1 MDPDSSDEMVD
12 HVVDFFDRIAPHYD
26 AWAGGQH
33 GRVAARLVDLA
44 APAKNE
50 QVLDVGTGTGLVA
63 HLVAPRVKPGLV
75 FGIDLSENMLSIAR
89 ARQGDGPK
97 ARVLPAL
104 GDRGDNP
111 ARQGGSPTAR
121 ALPAPGDRGDNPP
134 RQGGSPTARALP
146 APGDRGDNPPRKNPN
161 VQFLGMA
168 AEHLVFRPETFDLV
182 TMGQALAYLADP
194 TQALAEAHRVLRPGG
209 RLAMSCQRRSLNTRA
224 QDLFFQGLA
233 PLARRHYL
241 SLPRYSSE
249 RSRFGE
255 PDVLTQILEAA
266 GFEVGRLT
274 EMVTGGRANDAREWT
289 ELMAGAGPLPYTLI
303 RALGPRY
310 RNELEAEVEAAMASL
325 GDPDDAFRY
334 HHSYVVV
341 VARKR

>member
-1 MDPDSSDEMVD
+1 MNPDSSDEMVD
-12 HVVDFFDRIAPHYD
+12 HLVDFFDQIAPVYD
-26 AWAGGQH
+26 TWAGGQH

-44 APAKNE
+44 TPAKNE
-50 QVLDVGTGTGLVA
+50 QVLDVATGTGLVA
-63 HLVAPRVKPGLV
+63 NLVAPRVNPGLV
-75 FGIDLSENMLSIAR
+75 FGVDLSDNMLSIAR
-89 ARQGDGPK
+89 AHK
-97 ARVLPAL
+97 A
-104 GDRGDNP
+104 
-111 ARQGGSPTAR
+111 
-121 ALPAPGDRGDNPP
+121 
-134 RQGGSPTARALP
+134 
-146 APGDRGDNPPRKNPN
+146 KN

-168 AEHLVFRPETFDLV
+168 AEHLVFRPHTFDLV

-194 TQALAEAHRVLRPGG
+194 TTALAEAHRVLRPGG
-209 RLAMSCQRRSLNTRA
+209 RLAVSCQRRSLNTRA

-255 PDVLTQILEAA
+255 PAILPQILAAA
-266 GFEVGRLT
+266 GFDLIKLT
-274 EMVTGGRANDAREWT
+274 EMVSGGRTNDAREWT

-334 HHSYVVV
+334 HHSFVLA

>member
-1 MDPDSSDEMVD
+1 MNPDSSDEMVD
-12 HVVDFFDRIAPHYD
+12 HLVDFFDQIAPVYD
-26 AWAGGQH
+26 TWAGGQH

-44 APAKNE
+44 TPAKNE
-50 QVLDVGTGTGLVA
+50 QVLDVATGTGLVA
-63 HLVAPRVKPGLV
+63 NLVAPRVNPGLV
-75 FGIDLSENMLSIAR
+75 FGVDLSDNMLSIAR
-89 ARQGDGPK
+89 AHK
-97 ARVLPAL
+97 A
-104 GDRGDNP
+104 
-111 ARQGGSPTAR
+111 Q
-121 ALPAPGDRGDNPP
+121 
-134 RQGGSPTARALP
+134 
-146 APGDRGDNPPRKNPN
+146 N

-168 AEHLVFRPETFDLV
+168 AEHLVFRPHTFDLV

-194 TQALAEAHRVLRPGG
+194 TTALAEAHRVLRPGG
-209 RLAMSCQRRSLNTRA
+209 RLAVSCQRRSLNTRA

-255 PDVLTQILEAA
+255 PAILPQILAAA
-266 GFEVGRLT
+266 GFDLIKLT
-274 EMVTGGRANDAREWT
+274 EMVSGGRTNDAREWT

-325 GDPDDAFRY
+325 GDPDEAFRY
-334 HHSYVVV
+334 HHSFVLA